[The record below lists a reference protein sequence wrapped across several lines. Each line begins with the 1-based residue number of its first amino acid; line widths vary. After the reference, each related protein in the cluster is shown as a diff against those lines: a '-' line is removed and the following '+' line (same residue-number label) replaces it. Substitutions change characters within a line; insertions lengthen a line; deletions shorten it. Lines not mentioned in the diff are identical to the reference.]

1 MSQTE
6 LVRSEL
12 EPLIET
18 IDVKTH
24 FKTPRGIAR
33 AVDGVSITI
42 RRGQSLGV
50 VGESGSGKTVMSRA
64 SMGLLRGRRVKRT
77 GSVKLEGQ
85 ELLTLTN
92 EEIRSLWGTKMAMI
106 FQDPMTALNPVRR
119 VGSQFNESLVKRLG
133 MSKEDAS
140 KRTLEL
146 LNLVRMPEPEKVISK
161 FPHQLSGGM
170 RQRVMI
176 AMAIACNPSL
186 LFADEPT
193 TALDVTVQ
201 AQVLELLGDLREKLN
216 MAMVI
221 VTHDLGVVAGHTD
234 KIAVMYGGEIVEM
247 ASTPDLFA
255 NTKMPYTEAL
265 MESIPRLDRKRGDR
279 LPTIPGSPPDPIAA
293 RTGCGFAPRCR
304 YATDKCRTEHPE
316 LTDAGNGHMY
326 RCFFPIGGK

>member
-1 MSQTE
+1 MSPLFEIENLEITFDTARGP
-6 LVRSEL
+6 LKAVR
-12 EPLIET
+12 
-18 IDVKTH
+18 
-24 FKTPRGIAR
+24 
-33 AVDGVSITI
+33 GVSLVINKGESI
-42 RRGQSLGV
+42 GI

-77 GSVKLEGQ
+77 GSVKLDGK
-85 ELLTLTN
+85 ELLTLSN
-92 EEIRSLWGTKMAMI
+92 EDIRGLWGTKMAMI

-133 MSKEDAS
+133 MSKEDAN

-146 LNLVRMPEPEKVISK
+146 LVLVRMPEPEKVISK

-221 VTHDLGVVAGHTD
+221 VTHDLGVVAGYTD
-234 KIAVMYGGEIVEM
+234 RIAVMYGGEIVEL
-247 ASTPDLFA
+247 ATTPDLFA
-255 NTKMPYTEAL
+255 DTKMPYTQAL
-265 MESIPRLDRKRGDR
+265 MESIPRLDRKVGDR
-279 LPTIPGSPPDPIAA
+279 LPAIGGTPPDPTLD
-293 RTGCGFAPRCR
+293 RTSCGFADRCKF
-304 YATDKCRTEHPE
+304 ATDKCRTEHPD
-316 LTDAGNGHMY
+316 LVDAGNGHLY
-326 RCFFPIGGK
+326 RCFFPLGVK

>member
-1 MSQTE
+1 M
-6 LVRSEL
+6 SEL
-12 EPLIET
+12 FEIDNLQITFDTKRGPLQ
-18 IDVKTH
+18 
-24 FKTPRGIAR
+24 
-33 AVDGVSITI
+33 AVRGVSLSI
-42 RRGQSLGV
+42 RKGESVGI

-64 SMGLLRGRRVKRT
+64 AMGLLRGRKVQRS
-77 GSVKLEGQ
+77 GSVKIEGE
-85 ELLTLTN
+85 ELLTLSN
-92 EEIRSLWGTKMAMI
+92 EQIRNFWGLRIAMI
-106 FQDPMTALNPVRR
+106 FQDPMTALNPVRK
-119 VGSQFNESLVKRLG
+119 VGSQFAESLVKRMN
-133 MSKEDAS
+133 MSKDEAA

-146 LNLVRMPEPEKVISK
+146 LALVKMPEPEKAIQK
-161 FPHQLSGGM
+161 YPHQLSGGM

-176 AMAIACNPSL
+176 AMAIACDPEL

-201 AQVLELLGDLREKLN
+201 AQVLELLSELRERLG

>member
-1 MSQTE
+1 M
-6 LVRSEL
+6 SEL
-12 EPLIET
+12 FEIDNLQITFDTKRGPLQ
-18 IDVKTH
+18 
-24 FKTPRGIAR
+24 
-33 AVDGVSITI
+33 AVRGVSLSI
-42 RRGQSLGV
+42 RKGESVGI

-64 SMGLLRGRRVKRT
+64 AMGLLRGRKVQRS
-77 GSVKLEGQ
+77 GSVKIEGE
-85 ELLTLTN
+85 ELLTLSN
-92 EEIRSLWGTKMAMI
+92 EQIRNFWGLRIAMI
-106 FQDPMTALNPVRR
+106 FQDPMTALNPVRK
-119 VGSQFNESLVKRLG
+119 VGSQFSESLVKRMN
-133 MSKEDAS
+133 MSKDDAA

-146 LNLVRMPEPEKVISK
+146 LALVKMPEPEKAVQK
-161 FPHQLSGGM
+161 YPHQLSGGM

-176 AMAIACNPSL
+176 AMAIACDPEL

-201 AQVLELLGDLREKLN
+201 AQVLELLSELRERLG

>member
-1 MSQTE
+1 M
-6 LVRSEL
+6 SEL
-12 EPLIET
+12 FEIDNLQITFDTKRGPLQ
-18 IDVKTH
+18 
-24 FKTPRGIAR
+24 
-33 AVDGVSITI
+33 AVRGVSLSI
-42 RRGQSLGV
+42 RKGESVGI

-64 SMGLLRGRRVKRT
+64 AMGLLRGRKVQRT
-77 GSVKLEGQ
+77 GSVKIEGE
-85 ELLTLTN
+85 ELLTLSN
-92 EEIRSLWGTKMAMI
+92 EQIRNFWGLRIAMI
-106 FQDPMTALNPVRR
+106 FQDPMTALNPVRK
-119 VGSQFNESLVKRLG
+119 VGSQFAESLVKRMN
-133 MSKEDAS
+133 MSKDDAA

-146 LNLVRMPEPEKVISK
+146 LALVNMPEPEKAVQK
-161 FPHQLSGGM
+161 YPHQLSGGM

-176 AMAIACNPSL
+176 AMAIACDPEL

-201 AQVLELLGDLREKLN
+201 AQVLELLSELRERLG

-304 YATDKCRTEHPE
+304 YATDKCRNEHPE

>member
-1 MSQTE
+1 M
-6 LVRSEL
+6 SEL
-12 EPLIET
+12 FEVDNLQITFDTKRGPLQ
-18 IDVKTH
+18 
-24 FKTPRGIAR
+24 
-33 AVDGVSITI
+33 AVRGVSLSI
-42 RRGQSLGV
+42 RKGESVGI

-64 SMGLLRGRRVKRT
+64 AMGLLRGRKVHRS
-77 GSVKLEGQ
+77 GSVKIEGE
-85 ELLTLTN
+85 ELLTLSN
-92 EEIRSLWGTKMAMI
+92 EQIRNFWGLRIAMI
-106 FQDPMTALNPVRR
+106 FQDPMTALNPVRK
-119 VGSQFNESLVKRLG
+119 VGSQFAESLVKRMN
-133 MSKEDAS
+133 MSKDEAAE
-140 KRTLEL
+140 RTLEL
-146 LNLVRMPEPEKVISK
+146 LALVRMPEPEKAVQK
-161 FPHQLSGGM
+161 YPHQLSGGM

-176 AMAIACNPSL
+176 AMAIACDPEL

-201 AQVLELLGDLREKLN
+201 AQVLELLSELRERLG

>member
-1 MSQTE
+1 
-6 LVRSEL
+6 
-12 EPLIET
+12 
-18 IDVKTH
+18 
-24 FKTPRGIAR
+24 
-33 AVDGVSITI
+33 
-42 RRGQSLGV
+42 
-50 VGESGSGKTVMSRA
+50 MSRA

-85 ELLTLTN
+85 ELLTLSN
-92 EEIRSLWGTKMAMI
+92 EEIRGLWGTKIAMI

-133 MSKEDAS
+133 MSKEDAN

-146 LNLVRMPEPEKVISK
+146 LALVRMPEPEKVISK

-201 AQVLELLGDLREKLN
+201 AQVLELLADLREKLD

-221 VTHDLGVVAGHTD
+221 VTHDLGVVAGYTD
-234 KIAVMYGGEIVEM
+234 RIAVMYGGEIVEL
-247 ASTPDLFA
+247 ATTPDLFA
-255 NTKMPYTEAL
+255 NTKMPYTQAL
-265 MESIPRLDRKRGDR
+265 MESIPRLDRKVGDR
-279 LPTIPGSPPDPIAA
+279 LPAIGGTPPDPTLE
-293 RTGCGFAPRCR
+293 RTSCGFADRCKF
-304 YATDKCRTEHPE
+304 ATDKCRTEHPD
-316 LTDAGNGHMY
+316 LVDAGNGHMY
-326 RCFFPIGGK
+326 RCFFPLGVK

>member
-1 MSQTE
+1 MSPLFEIENLEITFDTARGP
-6 LVRSEL
+6 LKAVR
-12 EPLIET
+12 
-18 IDVKTH
+18 
-24 FKTPRGIAR
+24 
-33 AVDGVSITI
+33 GVSIAI
-42 RRGQSLGV
+42 NKGESIGI

-85 ELLTLTN
+85 ELLTLSN
-92 EEIRSLWGTKMAMI
+92 EEIRGLWGTKMAMI

-133 MSKEDAS
+133 MSKEDAA
-140 KRTLEL
+140 KRTIEL
-146 LNLVRMPEPEKVISK
+146 LALVRMPEPEKVISK

-201 AQVLELLGDLREKLN
+201 AQVLELLADLREKLD

-221 VTHDLGVVAGHTD
+221 VTHDLGVVAGYTD
-234 KIAVMYGGEIVEM
+234 RIAVMYGGEIVEL
-247 ASTPDLFA
+247 ATTPDLFA
-255 NTKMPYTEAL
+255 NTKMPYTQAL
-265 MESIPRLDRKRGDR
+265 MESIPRLDRKVGDR
-279 LPTIPGSPPDPIAA
+279 LPAIGGTPPDPTLE
-293 RTGCGFAPRCR
+293 RTSCGFADRCKF
-304 YATDKCRTEHPE
+304 ATDKCRTQHPD
-316 LTDAGNGHMY
+316 LVDAGNGHMY
-326 RCFFPIGGK
+326 RCFFPLGVK

>member
-1 MSQTE
+1 M
-6 LVRSEL
+6 SEL
-12 EPLIET
+12 FEIDNLQITFDTKRGPLQ
-18 IDVKTH
+18 
-24 FKTPRGIAR
+24 
-33 AVDGVSITI
+33 AVRGVSLSI
-42 RRGQSLGV
+42 RKGESVGI

-64 SMGLLRGRRVKRT
+64 AMGLLRGRKVQRS
-77 GSVKLEGQ
+77 GSVKIEGE
-85 ELLTLTN
+85 ELLTLSN
-92 EEIRSLWGTKMAMI
+92 EQIRNFWGLRIAMI
-106 FQDPMTALNPVRR
+106 FQDPMTALNPVRK
-119 VGSQFNESLVKRLG
+119 VGSQFAESLVKRMN
-133 MSKEDAS
+133 MSKDEAA

-146 LNLVRMPEPEKVISK
+146 LALVKMPEPEKAIQK
-161 FPHQLSGGM
+161 YPHQLSGGM

-176 AMAIACNPSL
+176 AMAIACDPEL

-201 AQVLELLGDLREKLN
+201 AQVLELLSELRERLG

-279 LPTIPGSPPDPIAA
+279 LPTIPGSPPDPITA

-316 LTDAGNGHMY
+316 LIDAGNGHLY

>member
-1 MSQTE
+1 M
-6 LVRSEL
+6 SEL
-12 EPLIET
+12 FEIDNLEITFDTKRGPLQ
-18 IDVKTH
+18 
-24 FKTPRGIAR
+24 
-33 AVDGVSITI
+33 AVRGVSLAI
-42 RRGQSLGV
+42 RKGESVGI

-64 SMGLLRGRRVKRT
+64 AMGLLRGRKVQRT
-77 GSVKLEGQ
+77 GSVKIEGE
-85 ELLTLTN
+85 ELLTLSN
-92 EEIRSLWGTKMAMI
+92 EQIRNFWGLRIAMI
-106 FQDPMTALNPVRR
+106 FQDPMTALNPVRK
-119 VGSQFNESLVKRLG
+119 VGSQFAESLVKRMN
-133 MSKEDAS
+133 MSKDDAA

-146 LNLVRMPEPEKVISK
+146 LALVKMPEPEKAVQK
-161 FPHQLSGGM
+161 YPHQLSGGM

-176 AMAIACNPSL
+176 AMAIACDPEL

-201 AQVLELLGDLREKLN
+201 AQVLELLSELRERLG

>member
-1 MSQTE
+1 M
-6 LVRSEL
+6 SEL
-12 EPLIET
+12 FEVDNLHITFDTKRGPLQ
-18 IDVKTH
+18 
-24 FKTPRGIAR
+24 
-33 AVDGVSITI
+33 AVRGVSLSI
-42 RRGQSLGV
+42 RKGESVGI

-64 SMGLLRGRRVKRT
+64 AMGLLRGRKVHRT
-77 GSVKLEGQ
+77 GSVKIEGE
-85 ELLTLTN
+85 ELLTLSN
-92 EEIRSLWGTKMAMI
+92 EQIRNFWGLRIAMI
-106 FQDPMTALNPVRR
+106 FQDPMTALNPVRK
-119 VGSQFNESLVKRLG
+119 VGSQFSESLVKRMN
-133 MSKEDAS
+133 MSKDDAA

-146 LNLVRMPEPEKVISK
+146 LALVKMPEPEKAVQK
-161 FPHQLSGGM
+161 YPHQLSGGM

-176 AMAIACNPSL
+176 AMAIACDPEL

-201 AQVLELLGDLREKLN
+201 AQVLELLSELRERLG

-255 NTKMPYTEAL
+255 KTKMPYTEAL

-326 RCFFPIGGK
+326 RCFFPLGGK

>member
-1 MSQTE
+1 MSPLFEIENLEITFDTARGP
-6 LVRSEL
+6 LKAVR
-12 EPLIET
+12 
-18 IDVKTH
+18 
-24 FKTPRGIAR
+24 
-33 AVDGVSITI
+33 GVSIAI
-42 RRGQSLGV
+42 NKGESIGI

-85 ELLTLTN
+85 ELLTLSN
-92 EEIRSLWGTKMAMI
+92 EDIRGLWGTKMAMI

-133 MSKEDAS
+133 MSKEEAN

-146 LNLVRMPEPEKVISK
+146 LVLVRMPEPEKVISK

-221 VTHDLGVVAGHTD
+221 VTHDLGVVAGYTD
-234 KIAVMYGGEIVEM
+234 RIAVMYGGEIVEL
-247 ASTPDLFA
+247 ATTPDLFA
-255 NTKMPYTEAL
+255 DTKMPYTQAL
-265 MESIPRLDRKRGDR
+265 MESIPRLDRKVGDR
-279 LPTIPGSPPDPIAA
+279 LPAIGGTPPDPTLD
-293 RTGCGFAPRCR
+293 RTSCGFADRCKF
-304 YATDKCRTEHPE
+304 ATDKCRTEHPD
-316 LTDAGNGHMY
+316 LVDAGNGHLY
-326 RCFFPIGGK
+326 RCFFPLGVK

>member
-1 MSQTE
+1 MSPLFEIENLEITFDTARGP
-6 LVRSEL
+6 LKAVR
-12 EPLIET
+12 
-18 IDVKTH
+18 
-24 FKTPRGIAR
+24 
-33 AVDGVSITI
+33 GVSLVINKGESI
-42 RRGQSLGV
+42 GI

-77 GSVKLEGQ
+77 GSVKLDGQ
-85 ELLTLTN
+85 ELLTLSN
-92 EEIRSLWGTKMAMI
+92 EDIRGLWGTKMAMI

-133 MSKEDAS
+133 MSKEDAN

-146 LNLVRMPEPEKVISK
+146 LVLVRMPEPEKVISK

-201 AQVLELLGDLREKLN
+201 AQVLELLADLREKLN

-221 VTHDLGVVAGHTD
+221 VTHDLGVVAGYTD
-234 KIAVMYGGEIVEM
+234 RIAVMYGGEIVEL
-247 ASTPDLFA
+247 ATTPDLFA
-255 NTKMPYTEAL
+255 DTKMPYTQAL
-265 MESIPRLDRKRGDR
+265 MESIPRLDRKVGDR
-279 LPTIPGSPPDPIAA
+279 LPAIGGTPPDPTLD
-293 RTGCGFAPRCR
+293 RTSCGFADRCKF
-304 YATDKCRTEHPE
+304 ATDKCRTEHPD
-316 LTDAGNGHMY
+316 LVDAGNGHLY
-326 RCFFPIGGK
+326 RCFFPLGVK

>member
-1 MSQTE
+1 MSRLFEIENLEITFDTARGP
-6 LVRSEL
+6 LKAVR
-12 EPLIET
+12 
-18 IDVKTH
+18 
-24 FKTPRGIAR
+24 
-33 AVDGVSITI
+33 GVSLVINKGESI
-42 RRGQSLGV
+42 GI

-85 ELLTLTN
+85 ELLTLSN
-92 EEIRSLWGTKMAMI
+92 EEIRGLWGTKMAMI

-133 MSKEDAS
+133 MSKEDAN

-146 LNLVRMPEPEKVISK
+146 LVLVRMPEPEKVISK

-221 VTHDLGVVAGHTD
+221 VTHDLGVVAGYTD
-234 KIAVMYGGEIVEM
+234 RIAVMYGGEIVEL
-247 ASTPDLFA
+247 ATTPDLFA
-255 NTKMPYTEAL
+255 NTKMPYTQAL
-265 MESIPRLDRKRGDR
+265 MESIPRLDRKVGDR
-279 LPTIPGSPPDPIAA
+279 LPAIGGTPPDPTLD
-293 RTGCGFAPRCR
+293 RTSCGFADRCKF
-304 YATDKCRTEHPE
+304 ATDKCRTEHPD
-316 LTDAGNGHMY
+316 LVDAGNGHMY
-326 RCFFPIGGK
+326 RCFFPLGVK

>member
-1 MSQTE
+1 MSPLFEIENLEITFDTARGP
-6 LVRSEL
+6 LKAVR
-12 EPLIET
+12 
-18 IDVKTH
+18 
-24 FKTPRGIAR
+24 
-33 AVDGVSITI
+33 GVSLVINKGESI
-42 RRGQSLGV
+42 GI

-64 SMGLLRGRRVKRT
+64 SMGLLRGRRVERT

-92 EEIRSLWGTKMAMI
+92 EEIRGLWGTKIAMI

-133 MSKEDAS
+133 MSKDDAN

-146 LNLVRMPEPEKVISK
+146 LALVRMPEPEKVISK

-201 AQVLELLGDLREKLN
+201 AQVLELLADLREKLD

-221 VTHDLGVVAGHTD
+221 VTHDLGVVAGYTD
-234 KIAVMYGGEIVEM
+234 RIAVMYGGEIVEL
-247 ASTPDLFA
+247 ATTPDLFA
-255 NTKMPYTEAL
+255 NTKMPYTQAL
-265 MESIPRLDRKRGDR
+265 MESIPRLDRKVGDR
-279 LPTIPGSPPDPIAA
+279 LPAIGGTPPDPTLE
-293 RTGCGFAPRCR
+293 RTSCGFADRCKF
-304 YATDKCRTEHPE
+304 ATDKCRTEHPD
-316 LTDAGNGHMY
+316 LVDAGNGHMY
-326 RCFFPIGGK
+326 RCFFPLGVK